1 MSVTSISFA
10 FVRFDT
16 AGPAAAAAPARQAA
30 PPQQPHPPAPAHEHH
45 GVRKSPLVRALMGA
59 LSDLVAHATPPGG
72 AAAAAVAASGAETP
86 VTIRSA
92 TEPSAPAATD
102 PAATANA
109 TDLDDAL
116 LNFAR
121 ALAQALRGNRHGDDR
136 HDEGGEHRRDRHH
149 GHHHRHDRLAVGD
162 SAQRIE
168 ALGARLGAARSGPS
182 TVATAPAAPQATPV
196 DATTALPT
204 TASSAST
211 DGSALTPVAGAAP
224 ASGATASGVV
234 FIAVFGA
241 PSLSSRASPLD
252 PVQDRLI
259 DAFVGLQQALGQT
272 VAQSRDDSSV
282 QLAAF
287 LQALAQRL
295 GGEGVD
301 GHEPTAAGA
310 LVDVSA

>member
-1 MSVTSISFA
+1 MSVTSVSFA

-16 AGPAAAAAPARQAA
+16 DGPAAAAAPARQAA
-30 PPQQPHPPAPAHEHH
+30 PQQQPQPPAPAHEHH

-59 LSDLVAHATPPGG
+59 LSDLVAHATPPGA

-86 VTIRSA
+86 VTTRSA

-116 LNFAR
+116 LHFAR
-121 ALAQALRGNRHGDDR
+121 ALAQALRGHRHSDDR

-149 GHHHRHDRLAVGD
+149 GHHHHHDRLAVGD

-182 TVATAPAAPQATPV
+182 AVATTPAAPQATPV
-196 DATTALPT
+196 DAATALPT
-204 TASSAST
+204 TASSVST
-211 DGSALTPVAGAAP
+211 DGRALTPVADA
-224 ASGATASGVV
+224 ATASGLV

-272 VAQSRDDSSV
+272 VVQSRDDSSV

-287 LQALAQRL
+287 LQALVQRL

-301 GHEPTAAGA
+301 GHEATAAGA